1 MVKLLSFPQREF
13 SMSTW
18 RYILNL
24 CKNMSEAEASL
35 VVAVLLIAA
44 TSLWAGNLLIGAVL
58 ALAIIFAMLVTLP
71 LWGIVLILA
80 GTYALARCES
90 SKTRGNAGKRL
101 RSRKLASVARLTKRC
116 NFPMSISISSP

>member
-1 MVKLLSFPQREF
+1 
-13 SMSTW
+13 
-18 RYILNL
+18 
-24 CKNMSEAEASL
+24 MSEAEASL

-80 GTYALARCES
+80 GTLWRVVRAAKRAAMQASACAPES
-90 SKTRGNAGKRL
+90 QRRL
-101 RSRKLASVARLTKRC
+101 
-116 NFPMSISISSP
+116 PG

>member
-1 MVKLLSFPQREF
+1 
-13 SMSTW
+13 
-18 RYILNL
+18 
-24 CKNMSEAEASL
+24 MSEAEASL

-80 GTYALARCES
+80 GTLWRVVRAAKRVAMQASACAPES
-90 SKTRGNAGKRL
+90 
-101 RSRKLASVARLTKRC
+101 
-116 NFPMSISISSP
+116 

>member
-80 GTYALARCES
+80 GTLWRVVRAAKRVAMQASACAPES
-90 SKTRGNAGKRL
+90 
-101 RSRKLASVARLTKRC
+101 
-116 NFPMSISISSP
+116 

>member
-1 MVKLLSFPQREF
+1 
-13 SMSTW
+13 MSTW

-58 ALAIIFAMLVTLP
+58 ALAISFAMLVTLP

-80 GTYALARCES
+80 GTHALARCES
-90 SKTRGNAGKRL
+90 KKTRGNAGKRL
-101 RSRKLASVARLTKRC
+101 RSRTPASVARLTKRC
-116 NFPMSISISSP
+116 NFPMSISIISSP